1 MIRIFRLNFE
11 VVSGCISDYILKF
24 AWGDSIYILVYAKF
38 KTFVI
43 FFSDLTSPE
52 GRILLF
58 KSVPAVLFVFVLIFL
73 SYCISIVF
81 HLTPITPRESKNESN
96 DVLMT
101 QERTGE
107 ADVAVSADSDAV
119 TVSLR
124 GVVSFC

>member
-1 MIRIFRLNFE
+1 MGLTLKWCLAVLVTI
-11 VVSGCISDYILKF
+11 VLKF
-24 AWGDSIYILVYAKF
+24 AWGDSIYLLVYAKF

-81 HLTPITPRESKNESN
+81 HLTPITPRESKNES
-96 DVLMT
+96 VLMT

-107 ADVAVSADSDAV
+107 ADVAVLAESDAV
-119 TVSLR
+119 TVSLIS
-124 GVVSFC
+124 VMSFLLLW